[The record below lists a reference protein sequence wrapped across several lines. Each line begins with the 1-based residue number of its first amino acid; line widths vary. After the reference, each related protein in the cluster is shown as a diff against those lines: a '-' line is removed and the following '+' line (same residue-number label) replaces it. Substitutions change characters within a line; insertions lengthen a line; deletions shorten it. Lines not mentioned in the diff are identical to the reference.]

1 ELFDLAPVAVHLPEH
16 RLPGA
21 AHRKIA
27 CHRCGQAVRDAR
39 EVWVAGR
46 PLCRPCAGLAYFSP
60 LPEKDERHAAV

>member
-1 ELFDLAPVAVHLPEH
+1 MQGQSQPDILAEVA
-16 RLPGA
+16 R
-21 AHRKIA
+21 R
-27 CHRCGQAVRDAR
+27 RCGQTVRGAR